1 MVQVQIIDIILPIFT
16 LVIAALLT
24 IPIFKIIRKH
34 ENHKTAYTL
43 GWFLIVFLIAG
54 ATVANLAFTY
64 YSTANPPPLNLALD
78 GSVSSAVTSS
88 FLIDAISIYM
98 AIIIV
103 GISAVVLV
111 YSVFFIDSNERPS
124 DRYFAIMLILT
135 AALLGAVLSGDL
147 LTFFIFWEAATASAA
162 FLMMYRKNAFSLN
175 ATLKF
180 LVMVI
185 IASAFVLFGM
195 SIIYGLTGSL
205 NYTAVR
211 EALSTATLVASDK
224 NLLIIAFI
232 FVAAGYAIE
241 AAIVPFHFWL
251 PDAYTAAPAP
261 SAAFLSALVD
271 QGSYYIPIR
280 ILLYIIIPTGPNH
293 VLDWTF
299 MLAILAAVT
308 MVVGNVF
315 ALIQN
320 DVKRLIAYICVADVG
335 YNLVAITS
343 IKSLGLEG
351 NLYFFLIGGLTTG
364 LAFMA
369 IGIINRYGIKTLSD
383 FAGFG
388 KKAPLVSIALVIAGL
403 SFAGVPPLGGFI
415 GKYLVFTA
423 ALQAN
428 LSWLAVIGV
437 LTSVLQTAYIF
448 RLMNIM
454 YGKKAA
460 DETRVKE
467 SKRLLIP
474 VFILVAAIFMLG
486 LFPDLVL
493 QLIHPAVHQL
503 SALIPSI

>member
-1 MVQVQIIDIILPIFT
+1 MVQIIDVILPIFT

-24 IPIFKIIRKH
+24 IPIFRVIRKH
-34 ENHKTAYTL
+34 ESHKTALTL
-43 GWFLIVFLIAG
+43 GWVLGVFLIAG
-54 ATVANLAFTY
+54 ATVANLALSY
-64 YSTANPPPLNLALD
+64 YSTANPGPLNLALD
-78 GSVSSAVTSS
+78 GSVSTATTSS

-103 GISAVVLV
+103 AISSVVVV
-111 YSVFFIDSNERPS
+111 YTVFFVNSNERPF
-124 DRYFAIMLILT
+124 DRYIAIMFILT
-135 AALLGAVLSGDL
+135 AGLLGAVLSGDL
-147 LTFFIFWEAATASAA
+147 LTFFIFWEAVTAAAA

-175 ATLKF
+175 ATLKY

-205 NYTAVR
+205 NYSAIR
-211 EALSTATLVASDK
+211 EALNAATLVSSSK
-224 NLLIIAFI
+224 ELLIIAFI
-232 FVAAGYAIE
+232 FIAAGYAIE

-271 QGSYYIPIR
+271 QGSYYIIIR
-280 ILLYIIIPTGPNH
+280 ILLYIIIPTGPNQ

-308 MVVGNVF
+308 MVVGNIF

-320 DVKRLIAYICVADVG
+320 DIKRLMAYICVADVG

-343 IKSLGLEG
+343 VTSLGLSG
-351 NLYFFLIGGLTTG
+351 NLYFFLIGGLTTA
-364 LAFMA
+364 LAFMVV
-369 IGIINRYGIKTLSD
+369 GIINSHGIRTLND
-383 FAGFG
+383 FAGLG
-388 KKAPLVSIALVIAGL
+388 KKMPYVSLALVIAGL
-403 SFAGVPPLGGFI
+403 SFAGVPPFGGFI

-448 RLMNIM
+448 RLMNVM
-454 YGKKAA
+454 YAKKPK
-460 DETRVKE
+460 DEITVKE

-474 VFILVAAIFMLG
+474 IFILVAAIFILG
-486 LFPDLVL
+486 LFPNIVL
-493 QLIHPAVHQL
+493 QLLTPASHQL

>member
-1 MVQVQIIDIILPIFT
+1 MVQILDVVLPIFT

-24 IPIFKIIRKH
+24 IPVFKIIRKQ
-34 ENHKTAYTL
+34 ENHKTALTL
-43 GWFLIVFLIAG
+43 GWVLAVFLIAA
-54 ATVANLAFTY
+54 ATVANLALSY
-64 YSTANPPPLNLALD
+64 YSVANPPPLNLALD
-78 GSVSSAVTSS
+78 GSTSSAISSS

-103 GISAVVLV
+103 AISSVVIV
-111 YSVFFIDSNERPS
+111 YTVFFINSNERPS
-124 DRYFAIMLILT
+124 DRYFAIMFILT

-147 LTFFIFWEAATASAA
+147 LTFFIFWEAATAAAA

-185 IASAFVLFGM
+185 IASAFVLFGL

-205 NYTAVR
+205 NYTTVR
-211 EALSTATLVASDK
+211 ESLNVVAASDK

-271 QGSYYIPIR
+271 QGSYYILIR
-280 ILLYIIIPTGPNH
+280 ILLYIIIPTGPNQ

-308 MVVGNVF
+308 MVVGNIF

-335 YNLVAITS
+335 YNLVSITS
-343 IKSLGLEG
+343 VSALGLDG
-351 NLYFFLIGGLTTG
+351 NLYFFLIGGLTTA
-364 LAFMA
+364 LAFMV
-369 IGIINRYGIKTLSD
+369 IGIINSHGIKTLED
-383 FAGFG
+383 FAGLG
-388 KKAPLVSIALVIAGL
+388 KKMPLVSLALVIAGL

-415 GKYLVFTA
+415 GKYLVFTG

-428 LSWLAVIGV
+428 LAWLAVIGV

-448 RLMNIM
+448 RLMNVM
-454 YGKKAA
+454 YSKKPK
-460 DETRVKE
+460 DETPIKE
-467 SKRLLIP
+467 NKHILIP
-474 VFILVAAIFMLG
+474 VFILVAAIFILG

-493 QLIHPAVHQL
+493 QLLTPATHQL
-503 SALIPSI
+503 HALIPTI

>member
-1 MVQVQIIDIILPIFT
+1 MVQVQILDILLPIFT
-16 LVIAALLT
+16 LVMASLLT
-24 IPIFKIIRKH
+24 IPIFRIVRKQ
-34 ENHKTAYTL
+34 NSHKTALTL
-43 GWFLIVFLIAG
+43 GWFLAVFLIAG
-54 ATVANLAFTY
+54 ITIANLALTY
-64 YSTANPPPLNLALD
+64 YSTSNPAPLNLALD
-78 GSVSSAVTSS
+78 GSTSTAITSS
-88 FLIDAISIYM
+88 FLIDSISIYM

-103 GISAVVLV
+103 GISAVVTV
-111 YSVFFIDSNERPS
+111 YSVFFVNSNERPS

-147 LTFFIFWEAATASAA
+147 LTFFIFWEAATAAAA

-185 IASAFVLFGM
+185 IASAFVLFGL
-195 SIIYGLTGSL
+195 SIVYGLTGSL
-205 NYTAVR
+205 NYIAVR
-211 EALSTATLVASDK
+211 EALTGTVAADQ
-224 NLLIIAFI
+224 NLLIIAFVFI
-232 FVAAGYAIE
+232 AAGYAIE

-271 QGSYYIPIR
+271 QGSYYIVIR
-280 ILLYIIIPTGPNH
+280 ILLYIIIPTGPNQ
-293 VLDWTF
+293 VLDWTL
-299 MLAILAAVT
+299 MLAILAGLT
-308 MVVGNVF
+308 MVVGNIF

-369 IGIINRYGIKTLSD
+369 IGIINNYGIKTLSD

-388 KKAPLVSIALVIAGL
+388 KKAPIVSLALVIAGL

-428 LSWLAVIGV
+428 LAWLAVIGV

-448 RLMNIM
+448 RLMNVM
-454 YGKKAA
+454 YSKKPK
-460 DETRVKE
+460 DETVIKE
-467 SKRLLIP
+467 NKHILIP
-474 VFILVAAIFMLG
+474 VFILVAALFILG

-493 QLIHPAVHQL
+493 QLIAPAAHQL

>member
-1 MVQVQIIDIILPIFT
+1 MVQILDVILPIFT

-24 IPIFKIIRKH
+24 IPIFKIIRKQ
-34 ENHKTAYTL
+34 NSHKTALTL
-43 GWFLIVFLIAG
+43 AWFLAVLLIAG
-54 ATVANLAFTY
+54 ITVANLALSY
-64 YSTANPPPLNLALD
+64 YSTVNPLPLNLALD
-78 GSVSSAVTSS
+78 GSTSTAVTSS

-103 GISAVVLV
+103 GISAVVIV
-111 YSVFFIDSNERPS
+111 YSVFFINSNERPS

-147 LTFFIFWEAATASAA
+147 LTFFIFWEAATAAAA

-185 IASAFVLFGM
+185 ISSAFVLFGL
-195 SIIYGLTGSL
+195 SIVYGLTGSL
-205 NYTAVR
+205 NYIAVR
-211 EALSTATLVASDK
+211 EALTGTVAANQS
-224 NLLIIAFI
+224 LLIIAFVFI
-232 FVAAGYAIE
+232 AAGYAIE

-271 QGSYYIPIR
+271 QGSYYIVIR
-280 ILLYIIIPTGPNH
+280 ILLYIIIPTGPNQ

-299 MLAILAAVT
+299 MLAILAGLT
-308 MVVGNVF
+308 MVVGNIF

-351 NLYFFLIGGLTTG
+351 NLYFFLIGGLTTA

-369 IGIINRYGIKTLSD
+369 IGIINNYGIRTLSD

-388 KKAPLVSIALVIAGL
+388 KKAPLVCIALVIAGL

-428 LSWLAVIGV
+428 LAWLAVIGV

-448 RLMNIM
+448 RLMNVM
-454 YGKKAA
+454 YSKKPK
-460 DETRVKE
+460 DETAIKE
-467 SKRLLIP
+467 NKRILIP
-474 VFILVAAIFMLG
+474 VFILVAALFILG

-493 QLIHPAVHQL
+493 QLIQPAAHQL
-503 SALIPSI
+503 AAIIPSI

>member
-1 MVQVQIIDIILPIFT
+1 MVEIIDVILPIFT

-24 IPIFKIIRKH
+24 IPVFKIIRKH
-34 ENHKTAYTL
+34 NHKTTLTL
-43 GWFLIVFLIAG
+43 GWFLAVFLIAG
-54 ATVANLAFTY
+54 ATVANLALSY
-64 YSTANPPPLNLALD
+64 YSTANPPPLNLTID
-78 GSVSSAVTSS
+78 GSASSAIASS
-88 FLIDAISIYM
+88 FLVDAISIYM

-103 GISAVVLV
+103 AISAVVLV
-111 YSVFFIDSNERPS
+111 YSVFFVNSNERPS

-147 LTFFIFWEAATASAA
+147 LTFFIFWEAVTAAAA

-175 ATLKF
+175 ATLKY

-185 IASAFVLFGM
+185 IASAFVLFGL
-195 SIIYGLTGSL
+195 SIVYGITGSL

-211 EALSTATLVASDK
+211 EALNVIAVSDK
-224 NLLIIAFI
+224 NLLIIAFVFI
-232 FVAAGYAIE
+232 AAGYAIE

-271 QGSYYIPIR
+271 QGSYYILIR
-280 ILLYIIIPTGPNH
+280 ILLYIVIPTGPNQ
-293 VLDWTF
+293 VLDWTL
-299 MLAILAAVT
+299 MLAILAALT
-308 MVVGNVF
+308 MVVGNIF

-351 NLYFFLIGGLTTG
+351 NLYFFLIGGLTTA

-369 IGIINRYGIKTLSD
+369 IGIINNYGIKTLND
-383 FAGFG
+383 FAGLG
-388 KKAPLVSIALVIAGL
+388 KKAPLVSLALVIAGL

-423 ALQAN
+423 ALQAQ

-448 RLMNIM
+448 RLMNVM
-454 YGKKAA
+454 YAKKPK
-460 DETRVKE
+460 DETSIKE
-467 SKRLLIP
+467 SKRILIP
-474 VFILVAAIFMLG
+474 VFILVAAIFILG
-486 LFPDLVL
+486 LFPDIVL
-493 QLIHPAVHQL
+493 QLIQPAVHQL
-503 SALIPSI
+503 STLIPTL

>member
-1 MVQVQIIDIILPIFT
+1 MVQIIDVILPIFT

-24 IPIFKIIRKH
+24 IPVFRIIRKQIS
-34 ENHKTAYTL
+34 HKTALTL
-43 GWFLIVFLIAG
+43 AWFLAVLLIAG
-54 ATVANLAFTY
+54 ITVANLALSY
-64 YSTANPPPLNLALD
+64 YSTVNPAPLNLALD
-78 GSVSSAVTSS
+78 GSTSTAITSS
-88 FLIDAISIYM
+88 FLIDAVSIYM
-98 AIIIV
+98 AIIIIGV
-103 GISAVVLV
+103 SSVVIV
-111 YSVFFIDSNERPS
+111 YSVFFVNSNERPS

-147 LTFFIFWEAATASAA
+147 LTFFIFWEAATAAAA

-185 IASAFVLFGM
+185 IASAFVLFGL
-195 SIIYGLTGSL
+195 SIVYGLTGSL

-211 EALSTATLVASDK
+211 EALTGTVAANQ
-224 NLLIIAFI
+224 NLLIIAFVFI
-232 FVAAGYAIE
+232 AAGYAIE

-271 QGSYYIPIR
+271 QGSYYIVIR
-280 ILLYIIIPTGPNH
+280 ILLYIIIPTGPNQ
-293 VLDWTF
+293 VLDWTL
-299 MLAILAAVT
+299 MLAILAGLT
-308 MVVGNVF
+308 MVVGNIF
-315 ALIQN
+315 ALLQN

-351 NLYFFLIGGLTTG
+351 NLYFFSIGGLTTA

-369 IGIINRYGIKTLSD
+369 IGIINNYGIKTLSD

-388 KKAPLVSIALVIAGL
+388 KKAPLVCLALVIAGL

-428 LSWLAVIGV
+428 LAWLAVIGV

-448 RLMNIM
+448 RLINVM
-454 YGKKAA
+454 YSKKPI
-460 DETRVKE
+460 DETPIKE
-467 SKRLLIP
+467 NKHILIP
-474 VFILVAAIFMLG
+474 VFILVAALFILG
-486 LFPDLVL
+486 LFPDIIL
-493 QLIHPAVHQL
+493 QLIQPAAHQL

>member
-1 MVQVQIIDIILPIFT
+1 MVQILDVVLPIFT

-24 IPIFKIIRKH
+24 IPIFRIIRKQ
-34 ENHKTAYTL
+34 NSHKTAMTL
-43 GWFLIVFLIAG
+43 GWVLVVFLIAG
-54 ATVANLAFTY
+54 VTVANLALSY
-64 YSTANPPPLNLALD
+64 YSVANPLPQNLALD
-78 GSVSSAVTSS
+78 GSPSTAITSS
-88 FLIDAISIYM
+88 FLIDAVSIYM

-103 GISAVVLV
+103 AVSAVVLV
-111 YSVFFIDSNERPS
+111 YTVFFVNSNERPS

-135 AALLGAVLSGDL
+135 AALLGAVLAGDL
-147 LTFFIFWEAATASAA
+147 LTFFIFWEAATAAAA

-180 LVMVI
+180 MVMVI
-185 IASAFVLFGM
+185 IASAFVLFGL

-205 NYTAVR
+205 NYTAVQQSLNTI
-211 EALSTATLVASDK
+211 AASDK

-271 QGSYYIPIR
+271 QGSYYILIR
-280 ILLYIIIPTGPNH
+280 ILLYIMIPTGPNQ
-293 VLDWTF
+293 VIDWTF

-308 MVVGNVF
+308 MVVGNIF

-343 IKSLGLEG
+343 VSALGLSG
-351 NLYFFLIGGLTTG
+351 NLYFFLIGGLTTA
-364 LAFMA
+364 LAFMV
-369 IGIINRYGIKTLSD
+369 IGIINSHGIKTLSD
-383 FAGFG
+383 FAGLG
-388 KKAPLVSIALVIAGL
+388 KKMPYVSLALVIAGL

-454 YGKKAA
+454 YSKKPNN
-460 DETRVKE
+460 ENPIKE
-467 SKRLLIP
+467 NKNILIP
-474 VFILVAAIFMLG
+474 VFILVAAIFILG
-486 LFPDLVL
+486 LFPNIVL
-493 QLIHPAVHQL
+493 QLLTPATQQL
-503 SALIPSI
+503 HTLIPTI